1 MSGQSSKPHKGFT
14 LDPVTIGQPTVTR
27 SKADPGM
34 GIEQRQ
40 FLVCRDSSIRS
51 SRTRTGSAKKG
62 RGRTGSTGPHAGDG
76 ARVEAKTQN
85 SHDWYRSYGNKQIPS
100 GALPLSD
107 SWHILRG
114 TLHGLI
120 VAVNAS
126 WSTQP
131 KVEST
136 VSQAFRLSVQIG

>member
-1 MSGQSSKPHKGFT
+1 
-14 LDPVTIGQPTVTR
+14 
-27 SKADPGM
+27 M

-51 SRTRTGSAKKG
+51 SRTRTGSVKKG

-107 SWHILRG
+107 SFFFQAEDGIRDL
-114 TLHGLI
+114 
-120 VAVNAS
+120 
-126 WSTQP
+126 
-131 KVEST
+131 T
-136 VSQAFRLSVQIG
+136 VTGVTCALPI